1 MLFVGIDWAEASHA
15 VCVLAEDGRVVATQQ
30 IPDSAAGVS
39 TLQGLLARHATESSE
54 VIIGLETDR
63 GLMVRALLAA
73 GYQLY
78 AINPL
83 AASRYRDRHTT
94 SRSKSDPGDAKMLA
108 ELVRTDRQNHRELL
122 PDSDAVEALQMLT
135 RSHQRLIG
143 ERNRHTNQLRSLL
156 REFYPGA
163 LAAVGDALETPVAC
177 ALLQRAPTPERGRRL
192 TVKQLMGILR
202 RAGRQRGIEREAQ
215 TIQAALRVSQ
225 LEQPA
230 VLATAYGTA
239 VRAQAQLIATLSTQ
253 IAALEQALADQF
265 EAHPDAELIRS
276 LPGLGTVLGARVLA
290 EFGDAPTRYADSKA
304 RKSYAGT
311 APITRTSGLK
321 RTVLRRTAG
330 NRQLAAT
337 CSWWAFCSLTA
348 SDGASR
354 YYGALRQ
361 RGKTH
366 QHALRAL
373 ANRWVGILHGCLRH
387 RTPYAEATAWPSLA
401 VLEQAE
407 PADTPHNPSKSTG
420 GPPGSPGSVQASA

>member
-15 VCVLAEDGRVVATQQ
+15 VCVLAEDGRVLATQQ
-30 IPDSAAGVS
+30 IADSAAGVS
-39 TLQGLLARHATESSE
+39 ALQQLLARHATEPSH
-54 VIIGLETDR
+54 VAIGIETDR
-63 GLMVRALLAA
+63 GMVVRALRAA

-83 AASRYRDRHTT
+83 AANRYRDRHTT

-108 ELVRTDRQNHRELL
+108 DLVRTDRHNHRVLE
-122 PDSDAVEALQMLT
+122 PDSDEVEALQVLT
-135 RSHQRLIG
+135 RTHQRLIW
-143 ERNRHTNQLRSLL
+143 ERGRHTNQLRSLL

-177 ALLQRAPTPERGRRL
+177 ALLRRAPTPERGRRL
-192 TVKQLMGILR
+192 TVRQLMGILR
-202 RAGRQRGIEREAQ
+202 RAGRKRGIEREAQ
-215 TIQAALRVSQ
+215 TIQAALRAAQ

-239 VRAQAQLIATLSTQ
+239 VQAQVQLLTALTSQ
-253 IAALEQALADQF
+253 IDALEQALSEQF
-265 EAHPDAELIRS
+265 EVHPDAELIRS

-321 RTVLRRTAG
+321 HTVLRRFAG

-337 CSWWAFCSLTA
+337 CSWWAFCSLTT
-348 SDGASR
+348 SEGAAR
-354 YYGALRQ
+354 YYRALRA

-366 QHALRAL
+366 QQALRAL

-387 RTPYAEATAWPSLA
+387 RTPYDEATAWPPLA
-401 VLEQAE
+401 VLDATE
-407 PADTPHNPSKSTG
+407 PAEHLDNPSKSTDD
-420 GPPGSPGSVQASA
+420 PPGSPGSVPASA